1 MLLIRYICNIVSPSV
16 RIVLQSFQRV
26 GWVGEPLCHT
36 YDAAGTADEARLA
49 GRPVF
54 LSETGSDGTDGSLA
68 EARHERR
75 LILADTWGDV
85 RRGLSVFS

>member
-1 MLLIRYICNIVSPSV
+1 MGNIVSPSV

-26 GWVGEPLCHT
+26 SWVGELLSHT
-36 YDAAGTADEARLA
+36 NDAAGTADEARLA

-54 LSETGSDGTDGSLA
+54 LSETSLDGTDGSLT
-68 EARHERR
+68 EARHEGR

-85 RRGLSVFS
+85 RRQLSVIP